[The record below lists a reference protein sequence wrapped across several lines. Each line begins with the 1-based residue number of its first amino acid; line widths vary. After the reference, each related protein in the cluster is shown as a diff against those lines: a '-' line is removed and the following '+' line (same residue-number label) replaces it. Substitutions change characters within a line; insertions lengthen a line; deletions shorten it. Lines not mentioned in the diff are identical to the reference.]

1 MKRKIEFKK
10 RQKNPWISFRFW
22 DKLFMYCVKT
32 VQSYTSFSQRH
43 QGWINIKKTKID
55 QHGNVAW
62 PEQKN
67 EFYEKK
73 KKQKKKRIPNLLH
86 FTKPAEH
93 FLNPVF
99 SNSQDSCQIKLHEC
113 FLFQNKR
120 FRQWCNHVNFERAFS
135 SARINQGDIAGVS
148 PNYPQLLQVSLISTK
163 GETL

>member
-22 DKLFMYCVKT
+22 DKFSIYGVKT
-32 VQSYTSFSQRH
+32 VQSYTSFSQRYH
-43 QGWINIKKTKID
+43 GWINIKKTKID

-73 KKQKKKRIPNLLH
+73 KNAYVIY
-86 FTKPAEH
+86 FIS
-93 FLNPVF
+93 LNPLNFFWILF
-99 SNSQDSCQIKLHEC
+99 SQTVKILAKLNSTNASWSKNIG
-113 FLFQNKR
+113 
-120 FRQWCNHVNFERAFS
+120 FRQRSNHVNFERAFS
-135 SARINQGDIAGVS
+135 SARINQGDMTGVS